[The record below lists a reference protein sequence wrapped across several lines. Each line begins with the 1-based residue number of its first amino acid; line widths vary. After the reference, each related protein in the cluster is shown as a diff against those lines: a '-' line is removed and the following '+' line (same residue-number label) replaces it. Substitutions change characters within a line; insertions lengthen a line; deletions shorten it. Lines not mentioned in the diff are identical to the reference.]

1 MFRNTLFQQIS
12 QSIFCYI
19 FDRNLP
25 NAILIVQLNRGK
37 PLGSNIVKQNMQI
50 KNIQFLKK
58 GTLSNTKRQTEK
70 IPSCKAVPSLTRQL
84 HVDSFFYPQ
93 TKEFTNSPA
102 MLACGMHF
110 RFGLDSFK
118 VIMKLQVSCL

>member
-12 QSIFCYI
+12 QSIIRYI
-19 FDRNLP
+19 FDRSLP

-70 IPSCKAVPSLTRQL
+70 IPSCKAALSLTRQL
-84 HVDSFFYPQ
+84 HVDSVFLPSDQRVHKFP
-93 TKEFTNSPA
+93 SHV
-102 MLACGMHF
+102 GM
-110 RFGLDSFK
+110 
-118 VIMKLQVSCL
+118 